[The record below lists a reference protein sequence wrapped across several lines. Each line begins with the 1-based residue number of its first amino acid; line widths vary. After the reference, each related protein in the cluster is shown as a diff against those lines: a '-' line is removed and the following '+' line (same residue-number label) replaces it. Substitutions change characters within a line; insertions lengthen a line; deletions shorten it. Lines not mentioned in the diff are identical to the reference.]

1 MTPEL
6 EQKIIKKFPKI
17 FQMVE
22 STPKGT
28 CKQQGLFIGDGW
40 YWIVDKLCKSL
51 QYDTDKNGYNQ
62 VVAAQVKEKFGGLRF
77 YVDGASEGQYEVI
90 HFVESL
96 TYDIC
101 ETCGSTKDV
110 GQTGGWI
117 KTMCKKC
124 ANDNNKELKDNRVK
138 TDLISNEDGTKTRYV
153 EFPTTEEQKNEEVNT
168 DTNPATQFQCS
179 I

>member
-22 STPKGT
+22 STPQES
-28 CKQQGLFIGDGW
+28 CMHWGLCIGDGW

-62 VVAAQVKEKFGGLRF
+62 VVATQVKEKFGGLRF
-77 YVDGASEGQYEVI
+77 YVDEASEGQYEVI

-117 KTMCKKC
+117 KTMCAEC
-124 ANDNNKELKDNRVK
+124 AEKGNKELQNNRVK
-138 TDLISNEDGTKTRYV
+138 TDLISNEDGSKTRYV
-153 EFPTTEEQKNEEVNT
+153 EFPTTEEKKDEESNS
-168 DTNPATQFQCS
+168 DTNTAS
-179 I
+179 